1 MSRELYERVEPQPK
15 WADAVNGGLFNCADA
30 GGWLRQVAAGA
41 LLIEDREQA
50 IERMA
55 RFWREDRGECKDD
68 HTFFSGLLAAAEGRE
83 T

>member
-1 MSRELYERVEPQPK
+1 MGQEYEAIFADYLREHGYV
-15 WADAVNGGLFNCADA
+15 VF
-30 GGWLRQVAAGA
+30 
-41 LLIEDREQA
+41 EDREQA

-68 HTFFSGLLAAAEGRE
+68 YAFFSALLAAAEGRE